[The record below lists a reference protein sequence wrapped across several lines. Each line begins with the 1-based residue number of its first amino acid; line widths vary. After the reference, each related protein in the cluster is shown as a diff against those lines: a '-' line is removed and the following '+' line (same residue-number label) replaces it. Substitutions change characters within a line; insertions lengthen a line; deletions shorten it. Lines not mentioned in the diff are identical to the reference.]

1 MCELALKTLTHNGQD
16 RESLACLKR
25 PSARSVESSYLTVSI
40 FNPRVYILRSPLVGI
55 HVYFKSTS

>member
-1 MCELALKTLTHNGQD
+1 MCEPALKTLTHNGQD

-40 FNPRVYILRSPLVGI
+40 FNPRVYILRSPLV
-55 HVYFKSTS
+55 